1 MSFLKLVN
9 ILRVSLSNLFAWA
22 SLFFYFCAVFLSY
35 QVPLWAC
42 GIFGFLCWFFLF
54 LDFCLLYYKSV
65 LKVIKYV
72 FSKAREYFGRDT
84 L

>member
-1 MSFLKLVN
+1 
-9 ILRVSLSNLFAWA
+9 
-22 SLFFYFCAVFLSY
+22 VFLSY